1 MILSDRDIKQ
11 YLEQGKISITP
22 FEPDCVQPASVDLHL
37 DRTFLIF
44 DTVNHH
50 IIDVKQPVDNLMR
63 RVEIDEDKPFI
74 LHPGEFALGAT
85 FEEVG
90 VGNDVVG
97 RLEGKSSLGRLGII
111 IHATAGYLDPGNRLK
126 LTLELSNIGSL
137 PVKLFFKMPIAQMS
151 FCPLSSA
158 CENPYGSKKLGSKY
172 FGASEPQASQ
182 MWKNFSREFVA
193 GTKRTAGKKAA
204 GGKK

>member
-1 MILSDRDIKQ
+1 MILSDRDIKE
-11 YLEQGKISITP
+11 YIRLGKISITP
-22 FEPDCVQPASVDLHL
+22 YLPECVQPASIDLHL

-63 RVEIDEDKPFI
+63 RVEVEPDKPFI

-85 FEEVG
+85 YEEVG
-90 VGNDVVG
+90 VGDDVVG

-126 LTLELSNIGSL
+126 LTLELSNIGNL

-151 FCPLSSA
+151 FSPLSSA
-158 CENPYGSKKLGSKY
+158 CETPYGAKSLGSKY
-172 FGASEPQASQ
+172 FGAKEPQASQ
-182 MWKNFSREFVA
+182 MWKNFNATDE
-193 GTKRTAGKKAA
+193 RTD
-204 GGKK
+204 

>member
-1 MILSDRDIKQ
+1 MILSDRDIKA
-11 YLEQGKISITP
+11 YLQAGKISVVP
-22 FEPDCVQPASVDLHL
+22 FMAECVQPASIDLHL

-50 IIDVKQPVDNLMR
+50 IIDVREPVEGLMR
-63 RVEIDEDKPFI
+63 KVIIDETKPFI

-90 VGNDVVG
+90 VGDDVVG

-111 IHATAGYLDPGNRLK
+111 IHATAGYLDPGNKLK

-137 PVKLFFKMPIAQMS
+137 PVKLYFKMPIAQMS
-151 FCPLSSA
+151 FSPLSSV
-158 CENPYGSKKLGSKY
+158 CERPYGAKALGSKY
-172 FGASEPQASQ
+172 FGAQEPQASQ
-182 MWKNFSREFVA
+182 MWRNFD
-193 GTKRTAGKKAA
+193 KK
-204 GGKK
+204 

>member
-1 MILSDRDIKQ
+1 MILSDRDIKE
-11 YLEQGKISITP
+11 YLKQGRITVEP
-22 FEPDCVQPASVDLHL
+22 FRPECVQPASIDLHL

-50 IIDVKQPVDNLMR
+50 IIDVKSPVDNLMR
-63 RVEIDEDKPFI
+63 RIVIDDDKPFI

-137 PVKLFFKMPIAQMS
+137 PVKLFFNMPIAQMS
-151 FCPLSSA
+151 FCPLSSP
-158 CENPYGSKKLGSKY
+158 CENPYGSKALGSKY
-172 FGASEPQASQ
+172 YGAQEPQASQ
-182 MWKNFSREFVA
+182 MWKNFEA
-193 GTKRTAGKKAA
+193 KKETK
-204 GGKK
+204 

>member
-11 YLEQGKISITP
+11 YLKEGKITVSP
-22 FEPDCVQPASVDLHL
+22 FRPECIQPASIDLHL

-44 DTVNHH
+44 DTVHHH
-50 IIDVKQPVDNLMR
+50 IIDVKEPVDGLMR
-63 RVEIDEDKPFI
+63 RVEIDENKPFI

-111 IHATAGYLDPGNRLK
+111 IHATAGYLDPGNKLK
-126 LTLELSNIGSL
+126 LTLELSNIGAL
-137 PVKLFFKMPIAQMS
+137 PVKLYYNMPIAQMS
-151 FCPLSSA
+151 FSPLSSE
-158 CENPYGSKKLGSKY
+158 CENPYGSKKLTSKY
-172 FGASEPQASQ
+172 FGAKEPQASQ
-182 MWKNFSREFVA
+182 MWKNFS
-193 GTKRTAGKKAA
+193 K
-204 GGKK
+204 

>member
-1 MILSDRDIKQ
+1 MILSDKDIKR
-11 YLEQGKISITP
+11 YVEQGKITIAP
-22 FEPDCVQPASVDLHL
+22 FMPECVQPASIDLHL

-50 IIDVKQPVDNLMR
+50 IIDVKEPVDGLMR
-63 RVEIDEDKPFI
+63 RIEIDQDKPFI

-90 VGNDVVG
+90 VGDDVVG

-126 LTLELSNIGSL
+126 LTLELSNIGRL
-137 PVKLFFKMPIAQMS
+137 PVKLYYKMPIAQMS
-151 FCPLSSA
+151 FSPLSSA
-158 CENPYGSKKLGSKY
+158 CERPYGADTLNSKY
-172 FGASEPQASQ
+172 YRAREPQASQ
-182 MWKNFSREFVA
+182 MWKNFR
-193 GTKRTAGKKAA
+193 K
-204 GGKK
+204 

>member
-1 MILSDRDIKQ
+1 MILSDKDIKE
-11 YLEQGKISITP
+11 YLRLGKISVTP
-22 FEPDCVQPASVDLHL
+22 YQPEYVQPASIDLHL

-50 IIDVKQPVDNLMR
+50 FIDVRQPLDNLMR
-63 RVEIDEDKPFI
+63 RVEIDGDKPFI

-85 FEEVG
+85 YEEVG

-137 PVKLFFKMPIAQMS
+137 PVMLFFRMPIAQMS
-151 FCPLSSA
+151 FCPLSSE
-158 CENPYGSKKLGSKY
+158 CETPYGSKSLGSKY
-172 FGASEPQASQ
+172 YGAKEPQVSQ
-182 MWKNFSREFVA
+182 MWKNFAPRPPAS
-193 GTKRTAGKKAA
+193 
-204 GGKK
+204 

>member
-1 MILSDRDIKQ
+1 MILSDKDIKE
-11 YLEQGKISITP
+11 YLRQGRISITP
-22 FEPDCVQPASVDLHL
+22 FLSECVQPASVDLHL

-50 IIDVKQPVDNLMR
+50 IIDVRQPVDNLMR
-63 RVEIDEDKPFI
+63 RVDIDADKPFI

-85 FEEVG
+85 YEEVG
-90 VGNDVVG
+90 VGSDVVG

-137 PVKLFFKMPIAQMS
+137 PVKLFYKMPIAQMS
-151 FCPLSSA
+151 FSPLSSA
-158 CENPYGSKKLGSKY
+158 CETPYGARSLGSKY
-172 FGASEPQASQ
+172 YGAQEPQVSQ
-182 MWKNFSREFVA
+182 MWKNFTPDA
-193 GTKRTAGKKAA
+193 KTD
-204 GGKK
+204 

>member
-1 MILSDRDIKQ
+1 MILSDKDIKKH
-11 YLEQGKISITP
+11 LVEGKITIDP
-22 FEPDCVQPASVDLHL
+22 FFPECVQPASIDLHL
-37 DRTFLIF
+37 DKTFLIF

-50 IIDVKQPVDNLMR
+50 IIDVKEPVENLMR
-63 RVEIDEDKPFI
+63 RVEIDDAKPFI

-90 VGNDVVG
+90 VGDDVVG

-137 PVKLFFKMPIAQMS
+137 PVKLYYKMPIAQMS
-151 FCPLSSA
+151 FSPLSSA
-158 CENPYGSKKLGSKY
+158 AERTYGTKALGSKY
-172 FGASEPQASQ
+172 FGAKEPQASQ
-182 MWKNFSREFVA
+182 MWKNFSE
-193 GTKRTAGKKAA
+193 KS
-204 GGKK
+204 

>member
-1 MILSDRDIKQ
+1 MILSDKDIKK
-11 YLEQGKISITP
+11 YLVEGKITIDP
-22 FEPDCVQPASVDLHL
+22 FFPECVQPASVDLHL

-50 IIDVKQPVDNLMR
+50 IIDVKEPVENLMR
-63 RVEIDEDKPFI
+63 RVEIDETKPFI

-90 VGNDVVG
+90 VGDDVVG

-137 PVKLFFKMPIAQMS
+137 PVKLYYRMPIAQMS
-151 FCPLSSA
+151 FSPLSSPA
-158 CENPYGSKKLGSKY
+158 ERTYGTKALGSKY
-172 FGASEPQASQ
+172 FGAQEPQASQ
-182 MWKNFSREFVA
+182 MWKNFS
-193 GTKRTAGKKAA
+193 K
-204 GGKK
+204 